1 MRAHT
6 IYCSYSGVNFF
17 QILFSICNFTHTS
30 IYIHAYFKTQNHS
43 SHSVANFPCQ
53 YVCTWGLPGG
63 SVSEEYVCSVG
74 DLRLIPGLGRSPG
87 EGNGYPLQ
95 YSRLENS
102 MERGDWQAID
112 HREGRKESDTTEW
125 LSHVCICVSLFF
137 QSFIYFSC
145 FQSYCYMQCPIKHT
159 CPHILYMVNIFVGYI
174 TIIKTARSMQRAHF
188 KSCSHFKSYNAT

>member
-1 MRAHT
+1 M
-6 IYCSYSGVNFF
+6 NFF

-30 IYIHAYFKTQNHS
+30 IHIHAYFKRQNHS

-53 YVCTWGLPGG
+53 YMCIWGLPGG
-63 SVSEEYVCSVG
+63 SVSKEDVCNMG
-74 DLRLIPGLGRSPG
+74 DLRLIPELGRSPG

-95 YSRLENS
+95 YSGLENF

-112 HREGRKESDTTEW
+112 RGVAKSQTRLSDF
-125 LSHVCICVSLFF
+125 HMCVYVLSLFF
-137 QSFIYFSC
+137 QSCIYFSC
-145 FQSYCYMQCPIKHT
+145 FQSYCYMQCHIKHT

-174 TIIKTARSMQRAHF
+174 IIIKMAGSMRGARF

>member
-30 IYIHAYFKTQNHS
+30 IYIHAYFKRQNHS

-53 YVCTWGLPGG
+53 YMCIWGLPSG
-63 SVSEEYVCSVG
+63 SVSEEYVCNVG

-95 YSRLENS
+95 YSHLENS
-102 MERGDWQAID
+102 MKRGDWQSID
-112 HREGRKESDTTEW
+112 HGVTKSQTRPSDFHMCVYVYLCFFKVSSISVASSLT
-125 LSHVCICVSLFF
+125 VICNAPLNIPVH
-137 QSFIYFSC
+137 IY
-145 FQSYCYMQCPIKHT
+145 
-159 CPHILYMVNIFVGYI
+159 YI
-174 TIIKTARSMQRAHF
+174 W
-188 KSCSHFKSYNAT
+188 